1 MILIYSKKDGPLPN
15 FLSQY
20 AASSVDSLYMMKAV
34 AVIPA
39 RYGSTRLPAKPLAD
53 ICGKPMIQ
61 WVYEGAKQSKLCSHV
76 VVATDDDRI
85 AKVVRAFGGDEAVIM
100 TSTDI
105 QSGTD
110 RMAAVA
116 KIYGQ
121 KNFRP
126 ELYRSEADRP
136 EIFVNIQGDEPLIDG
151 ASVDAAIQAVMEG
164 KFDLTSLRV
173 PLRSNEDLVN
183 PNVVKVIVDDANR
196 ALYFSRYPIPYSRQE
211 PAQAKAP
218 FLCSQH
224 VGIYVYRKSALLKM
238 SELPPSA
245 LERAESLEQLR
256 AMKAGIAIG
265 VFEANFQSVGV
276 DTQEDLEK
284 VRRILSHV

>member
-1 MILIYSKKDGPLPN
+1 MI
-15 FLSQY
+15 
-20 AASSVDSLYMMKAV
+20 V

-61 WVYEGAKQSKLCSHV
+61 WVYEKTKQSKLCSRV
-76 VVATDDDRI
+76 VVATDDERV
-85 AKVVRAFGGDEAVIM
+85 ASAVRAFGGEVVM
-100 TSTDI
+100 TSPEI

-116 KIYGQ
+116 RIIEG
-121 KNFRP
+121 
-126 ELYRSEADRP
+126 D
-136 EIFVNIQGDEPLIDG
+136 IFVNVQGDEPLIDG
-151 ASVDAAIQAVMEG
+151 ASIDFAIQPVLH
-164 KFDLTSLRV
+164 KSFDLTTLRV
-173 PLRSNEDLVN
+173 PVKSVEDLEN
-183 PNVVKVIVDDANR
+183 KNLMKVIVDDFNR
-196 ALYFSRYPIPYSRQE
+196 ALYFSRYPIPYSRLE

-218 FLCSQH
+218 FLCFQH
-224 VGIYVYRKSALLKM
+224 VGIYVYRKETLLKIN
-238 SELPPSA
+238 ELSITD

-265 VFEANFQSVGV
+265 VFEANFDSVGV
-276 DTQEDLEK
+276 DTIEDLEK